1 MAVQIVGG
9 TVQRVDNPFVFCAFV
24 AQHTCFF
31 GQDAVLR
38 VGFLQCADNNVFG
51 LPVHIGD
58 KVVGGFAVHADG
70 RKVVRC
76 AQHQVACF
84 ACGFECGVE
93 GRVEL
98 L

>member
-9 TVQRVDNPFVFCAFV
+9 AVQRVDNPFVFGAFA
-24 AQHTCFF
+24 AQHAGFF

-38 VGFLQCADNNVFG
+38 IGFLQCADNNVFG
-51 LPVHIGD
+51 LSVHIGNE
-58 KVVGGFAVHADG
+58 VVGGFAVHADG
-70 RKVVRC
+70 GKVVRC